1 MQDKKMFNDLPGLYV
16 GFAMKKG
23 ERQEHLMKKRQEMFR
38 MAQKMTLYAK
48 IKDENSVV
56 EFNFKDLGRR

>member
-1 MQDKKMFNDLPGLYV
+1 MKDKKLFEGLSGLYV

-38 MAQKMTLYAK
+38 MAQKMTLFAK
-48 IKDENSVV
+48 IKDESSVV
-56 EFNFKDLGRR
+56 KSKFKLCIER